1 MDMSFANQALSAEY
15 LVKEGKDLRPDVYV
29 VPGHIDRHVA
39 ELKLKAMGIEIDEL
53 TPEQIEYLNSWEMG
67 T

>member
-15 LVKEGKDLRPDVYV
+15 LVKCHKKLENKVYP
-29 VPGHIDRHVA
+29 VPQHLDQEIA
-39 ELKLKAMGIEIDEL
+39 KLKLQGMGVTMDKL
-53 TPEQIEYLNSWEMG
+53 TKEQEKYLASWEMG

>member
-15 LVKEGKDLRPDVYV
+15 LVKEGKSLKPNVYI
-29 VPGHIDRHVA
+29 VPEHIDRNVA
-39 ELKLKAMGIEIDEL
+39 ELKLKALGIEIDRL
-53 TPEQIEYLNSWEMG
+53 TEEQIEYLNSWEMG